1 MRPALHLHPTH
12 TVVGFVG
19 AAQLLARPHQNGCAR
34 YSHERRQDKPAHCVV
49 PTYAFYGG
57 GLTVPS
63 SMVGT
68 HCNGARRTPGAR
80 LGIVGIRACTFNGG
94 KMTNCFFNV
103 SVSDDSRGGR
113 PRPRPRVVYAFHP
126 DNIRS
131 PSSEQPYTYSN
142 RPGPKSRLLR
152 TTFLFL
158 LNEWELIKQRAS
170 YSAFQ
175 SIYFQALHVVIC
187 SFGERYSEN
196 SFLGRSK
203 DAPGVAPALA
213 GQAAP
218 PQQKSLRFLAVDG
231 YGRREVLET
240 PGDRKTGMPTQT
252 KIRM

>member
-1 MRPALHLHPTH
+1 MT
-12 TVVGFVG
+12 
-19 AAQLLARPHQNGCAR
+19 AAVDDLAPDHGSCTP
-34 YSHERRQDKPAHCVV
+34 STLT
-49 PTYAFYGG
+49 TYEA
-57 GLTVPS
+57 
-63 SMVGT
+63 
-68 HCNGARRTPGAR
+68 
-80 LGIVGIRACTFNGG
+80 
-94 KMTNCFFNV
+94 
-103 SVSDDSRGGR
+103 
-113 PRPRPRVVYAFHP
+113 
-126 DNIRS
+126 
-131 PSSEQPYTYSN
+131 
-142 RPGPKSRLLR
+142 LLR
-152 TTFLFL
+152 SNPIHIATVLGQKVGSFGQHSCFCEQRKATYFRIKKGKYFFL